1 MIEQKDIDK
10 LLAARK
16 VVDNYR
22 AVSAVYREKVAI
34 SSDSKL
40 SADVAVTKEKY
51 IDREAATKKMHE
63 ELIKVGFAS
72 YDEFEKFNA
81 QMVMEEY
88 KEVTT
93 FNFLGCK
100 GCSTRKCEQ
109 IYGANTCV
117 SQNLKDISAIEDS
130 IRSLILTLLKKSN
143 DGLEKKFADIRI
155 CPDGYGFQETRNRT
169 ERFDVRWV

>member
-22 AVSAVYREKVAI
+22 AVSASYREKAAI
-34 SSDSKL
+34 SADSKL

-51 IDREAATKKMHE
+51 SDREAATKKMHE

-88 KEVTT
+88 KESVTIT
-93 FNFLGCK
+93 FLGCDK
-100 GCSTRKCEQ
+100 CPTRKCVEL
-109 IYGANTCV
+109 YGVGACGSKEINTV
-117 SQNLKDISAIEDS
+117 DDNVRRTGIMLRRRSNGNMGKGIKRLKAKGQRNVIARRDSAVAI
-130 IRSLILTLLKKSN
+130 
-143 DGLEKKFADIRI
+143 FA
-155 CPDGYGFQETRNRT
+155 GNE
-169 ERFDVRWV
+169 

>member
-1 MIEQKDIDK
+1 MITQKDIDR
-10 LLAARK
+10 LLAGRK

-22 AVSAVYREKVAI
+22 AVSASYREKAAI
-34 SSDSKL
+34 SADSKL
-40 SADVAVTKEKY
+40 SADIAVTQEKY

-72 YDEFEKFNA
+72 YDEFEKFNTK
-81 QMVMEEY
+81 MVMEEY

-100 GCSTRKCEQ
+100 GCPTRKCVDL
-109 IYGANTCV
+109 YGAKACGN
-117 SQNLKDISAIEDS
+117 QNLKDISAIEDS
-130 IRSLILTLLKKSN
+130 IRSLILTLLKKSK

-155 CPDGYGFQETRNRT
+155 CPSDYGFQETRNRA
-169 ERFDVRWV
+169 ERFDVRWA